1 MSQEQKFEVPQ
12 ELRHL
17 ADENVERARQLY
29 VQFMDWVGQAMA
41 TWSSASSGIIAPG
54 LHEVQERA
62 VKLANENADAA
73 FKLAKD
79 VAQAKD
85 LQELIDLQTR
95 YAQSQMKWFAYQTQE
110 FGRLMAKAFS
120 ETTSRIAPGA

>member
-41 TWSSASSGIIAPG
+41 TWSSASSGIIVPG

-110 FGRLMAKAFS
+110 FGRLMAKALS
-120 ETTSRIAPGA
+120 ETPSRKAPEA

>member
-1 MSQEQKFEVPQ
+1 MPQDQKFEVPQ

-17 ADENVERARQLY
+17 AEENVERARQLY
-29 VQFMDWVGQAMA
+29 LQFMDGIGQVIR
-41 TWSSASSGIIAPG
+41 TWSSASSDVIAPG
-54 LHEVQERA
+54 FREVQERA

-85 LQELIDLQTR
+85 LHELIDLQTR
-95 YAQSQMKWFAYQTQE
+95 YVQSQMKWYADQTQE
-110 FGRLMAKAFS
+110 FGRLMARALTDMKKAKAAS
-120 ETTSRIAPGA
+120 G

>member
-1 MSQEQKFEVPQ
+1 MSPCVSP
-12 ELRHL
+12 L
-17 ADENVERARQLY
+17 
-29 VQFMDWVGQAMA
+29 
-41 TWSSASSGIIAPG
+41 SAVSG
-54 LHEVQERA
+54 HEVQERA

-95 YAQSQMKWFAYQTQE
+95 YVQSQMKWYAYQSQE
-110 FGRLMAKAFS
+110 FGRLMAKAIS
-120 ETTSRIAPGA
+120 DTKKTQS

>member
-1 MSQEQKFEVPQ
+1 MPQEQKFEVPQ

-41 TWSSASSGIIAPG
+41 TWSSASSGINVPG

-85 LQELIDLQTR
+85 LHELIDLQTR
-95 YAQSQMKWFAYQTQE
+95 YVQSQMKWYAYQTQE
-110 FGRLMAKAFS
+110 FGQLMAKVLS
-120 ETTSRIAPGA
+120 ETSSRKAPGA

>member
-1 MSQEQKFEVPQ
+1 MSALGQKRTF
-12 ELRHL
+12 R
-17 ADENVERARQLY
+17 
-29 VQFMDWVGQAMA
+29 
-41 TWSSASSGIIAPG
+41 SASRVSAKCQKRTDLKATLKRFRATERPLPECVPFNSHKHQPAIYSKVWGRTLLRIAPG
-54 LHEVQERA
+54 FHEVQERA

-95 YAQSQMKWFAYQTQE
+95 YVQSQMKWYAYQ
-110 FGRLMAKAFS
+110 
-120 ETTSRIAPGA
+120 

>member
-1 MSQEQKFEVPQ
+1 MPQDQKFEVPQ

-17 ADENVERARQLY
+17 AEENVERARQLY
-29 VQFMDWVGQAMA
+29 VQFMDGVGQAIA
-41 TWSSASSGIIAPG
+41 TWSSASSEVIAPG
-54 LHEVQERA
+54 FREVQERA

-85 LQELIDLQTR
+85 LHELIDLQTR
-95 YAQSQMKWFAYQTQE
+95 YVQSQMKWYADQTQE
-110 FGRLMAKAFS
+110 FGRLMARALSDMKK
-120 ETTSRIAPGA
+120 TTSRE